1 MGNLDPHPSNLARPA
16 GMMGVG
22 TLTCV
27 SFSVHTGVQE
37 YSIGFILLATFSF
50 FLPVL
55 QHFLLWIFALK
66 FGK

>member
-27 SFSVHTGVQE
+27 SFSVLTGVQE
-37 YSIGFILLATFSF
+37 YSIGFILLATFFFFYQSF
-50 FLPVL
+50 NIF
-55 QHFLLWIFALK
+55 FSGSLL
-66 FGK
+66 